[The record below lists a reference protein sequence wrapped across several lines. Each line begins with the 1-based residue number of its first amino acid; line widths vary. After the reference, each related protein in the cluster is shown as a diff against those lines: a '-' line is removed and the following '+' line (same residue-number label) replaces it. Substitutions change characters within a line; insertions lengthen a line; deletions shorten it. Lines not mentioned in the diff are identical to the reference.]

1 VNYIPKISKYKTD
14 PKTESF
20 NRHTN
25 CHRSGNG
32 FTMAVKSVLDFVGN
46 TPLIQLNSPEGVF
59 STFESNLFAKVEY
72 VNPSGSIKD
81 RIAKYM
87 IEEAEKRG
95 ELKKGYTIVEGT
107 SGNTGIAFSMAGA
120 AKGYKVVIV
129 MCESMTEE
137 RLNFMR
143 AYGAEVISTPEC
155 EGLKGAVKKTK
166 ELAKQPCW
174 WMPAQFDNYDNVEA
188 HRIIMGK
195 EIIEQVPDGWVDAFV
210 AGVGTG
216 GTLMGV
222 AKALK
227 EINPDVKIVAAQPA
241 GSQELTGGKAGN
253 HRIDGIGDG
262 FIPSIVDQSLINEVI
277 NVNDEDAVSWSRLL
291 AREKGLFAGISS
303 GANVDAAVQLA
314 RKMKKGQT
322 VVTVLPDSQD
332 RYASLGIFTDKKAK
346 EIHVPKTFAP

>member
-1 VNYIPKISKYKTD
+1 
-14 PKTESF
+14 
-20 NRHTN
+20 
-25 CHRSGNG
+25 
-32 FTMAVKSVLDFVGN
+32 MAVKSVLDFVGN
-46 TPLIQLNSPEGVF
+46 TPLIQLNSPKGVF
-59 STFESNLFAKVEY
+59 STFKANLYAKVEY

-95 ELKKGYTIVEGT
+95 DLKPGDTIVEGT

-129 MCESMTEE
+129 MCETMTEE
-137 RLNFMR
+137 RRNFMR
-143 AYGAEVISTPEC
+143 AYGATVISTPEC
-155 EGLKGAVKKTK
+155 DGLKGAVKKTK
-166 ELAKQPCW
+166 ELAQQPGW
-174 WMPAQFDNYDNVEA
+174 WMPGQFDNYDNVEA
-188 HRIIMGK
+188 HRLIMGK
-195 EIIEQVPDGWVDAFV
+195 EIIKQVPNGWVDAFV

-227 EINPDVKIVAAQPA
+227 EINTNVKIVAAQPSN
-241 GSQELTGGKAGN
+241 SQELTGGKAGN

-262 FIPSIVDQSLINEVI
+262 FIPSIVDQSLIDEVI

-314 RKMKKGQT
+314 KRMTEGET

>member
-1 VNYIPKISKYKTD
+1 MPSD
-14 PKTESF
+14 
-20 NRHTN
+20 
-25 CHRSGNG
+25 
-32 FTMAVKSVLDFVGN
+32 SVLDFVGN
-46 TPLIQLNSPEGVF
+46 TPLIQLNSKEGIF
-59 STFESNLFAKVEY
+59 SAIKSKLYAKIEY

-87 IEEAEKRG
+87 IKQAEKRG
-95 ELKKGYTIVEGT
+95 DLKRGYTIVEGT

-137 RLNFMR
+137 RRNFMR
-143 AYGAEVISTPEC
+143 AYGAEVVSTPAEQ
-155 EGLKGAVKKTK
+155 GLNGAVNKAKK
-166 ELAKQPCW
+166 LAKQSSW
-174 WMPAQFDNYDNVEA
+174 WMPAQFDNFDNVEA
-188 HRIIMGK
+188 HRTIMGK

-222 AKALK
+222 AKALS
-227 EINPDVKIVAAQPA
+227 EINPQLKVVAAQPA
-241 GSQELTGGKAGN
+241 GSQELTGGKSGD
-253 HRIDGIGDG
+253 HGIDGIGDG

-277 NVNDEDAVSWSRLL
+277 NVEDKEAVNWSRLL

-303 GANVDAAVQLA
+303 GANVYAAVQIA
-314 RKMKKGQT
+314 KRMKKAQN

-332 RYASLGIFTDKKAK
+332 RYASLGIFTDKNAK

>member
-1 VNYIPKISKYKTD
+1 
-14 PKTESF
+14 
-20 NRHTN
+20 
-25 CHRSGNG
+25 
-32 FTMAVKSVLDFVGN
+32 MAAKSVLDFVGN

-59 STFESNLFAKVEY
+59 STFEANLYAKVEY

-87 IEEAEKRG
+87 IEQAEKRG
-95 ELKKGYTIVEGT
+95 DLKRGYTIVEGT

-137 RLNFMR
+137 RRNFMR
-143 AYGAEVISTPEC
+143 AYGAKVVSTPADQ
-155 EGLKGAVKKTK
+155 GLKGAVNKTK
-166 ELAKQPCW
+166 ELAKQSGW

-188 HRIIMGK
+188 HRLIMGK
-195 EIIEQVPDGWVDAFV
+195 EIIEQVPGGWVDAFV

-222 AKALK
+222 GKALK
-227 EINPDVKIVAAQPA
+227 EVNPDVKIVAAQPA
-241 GSQELTGGKAGN
+241 GSQELTGGKAGE

-262 FIPSIVDQSLINEVI
+262 FIPSIVDQSLIDEAI
-277 NVNDEDAVSWSRLL
+277 NVKDEDAVNWSRLL

-314 RKMKKGQT
+314 RRMKKGQNI
-322 VVTVLPDSQD
+322 VTVLPDSAD
-332 RYASLGIFTDKKAK
+332 RYASLGIFTDKKAEK
-346 EIHVPKTFAP
+346 IHVPKTFAP

>member
-1 VNYIPKISKYKTD
+1 
-14 PKTESF
+14 
-20 NRHTN
+20 
-25 CHRSGNG
+25 
-32 FTMAVKSVLDFVGN
+32 MANSVLDFVGN
-46 TPLIQLNSPEGVF
+46 TPLIKLNSPEGIF
-59 STFESNLFAKVEY
+59 SSFEADLYAKVEY

-87 IEEAEKRG
+87 IEQAEKRG
-95 ELKKGYTIVEGT
+95 DLKKGDTIIEAT

-120 AKGYKVVIV
+120 AKAYNVVIV
-129 MCESMTEE
+129 MCETMTEE
-137 RLNFMR
+137 RRNFMR
-143 AYGAEVISTPEC
+143 AYGAEVVSTPAC
-155 EGLKGAVKKTK
+155 DNLKGAVNKAK
-166 ELAKQPCW
+166 ELAKQPGY

-188 HRIIMGK
+188 HRILMGK

-227 EINPDVKIVAAQPA
+227 EVNPNVQIVAAQPA
-241 GSQELTGGKAGN
+241 SSQELTGGKVGE
-253 HRIDGIGDG
+253 HRIDGIGEG
-262 FIPSIVDQSLINEVI
+262 FIPSIVDTSIIDDAVD
-277 NVNDEDAVSWSRLL
+277 VGDETAVSWSRML

-303 GANVDAAVQLA
+303 GANVYAAVQIAKKL
-314 RKMKKGQT
+314 KKGQT

>member
-1 VNYIPKISKYKTD
+1 MSIEQNPE
-14 PKTESF
+14 TESF
-20 NRHTN
+20 NRITN
-25 CHRSGNG
+25 RQRSRNG
-32 FTMAVKSVLDFVGN
+32 YTMAAKSVLDFVGN

-59 STFESNLFAKVEY
+59 STFEANLYAKVEY
-72 VNPSGSIKD
+72 VNPSGSVKD

-87 IEEAEKRG
+87 IEQAEKRG
-95 ELKKGYTIVEGT
+95 ELKPGYTIVEAT

-129 MCESMTEE
+129 MCEAMTEE
-137 RLNFMR
+137 RRNFMR
-143 AYGAEVISTPEC
+143 AYGAEVVSTPAC
-155 EGLKGAVKKTK
+155 DGLKGAVKKAK
-166 ELAKQPCW
+166 QLAKQSGW

-188 HRIIMGK
+188 HRLIMGK

-222 AKALK
+222 AKSLK
-227 EINPDVKIVAAQPA
+227 EVNPEVKIVAAQPA
-241 GSQELTGGKAGN
+241 SSQELTGGKAGE

-262 FIPSIVDQSLINEVI
+262 FIPSIVDQSLIDEVI
-277 NVNDEDAVSWSRLL
+277 NVKDEDAVNWSRLL

-314 RKMKKGQT
+314 RRMKKGQN
-322 VVTVLPDSQD
+322 VVTVLPDSAD
-332 RYASLGIFTDKKAK
+332 RYASLGIFTDKKAE

>member
-1 VNYIPKISKYKTD
+1 
-14 PKTESF
+14 
-20 NRHTN
+20 
-25 CHRSGNG
+25 
-32 FTMAVKSVLDFVGN
+32 MADSILDFVGN
-46 TPLIQLNSPEGVF
+46 TPLIKLNSPEGIF
-59 STFESNLFAKVEY
+59 STFEADFYAKVEY

-87 IEEAEKRG
+87 IEQAEKRG
-95 ELKKGYTIVEGT
+95 DLKKGDTIIEAT

-129 MCESMTEE
+129 MCETMTEE
-137 RLNFMR
+137 RRNFMR
-143 AYGAEVISTPEC
+143 AYGAEVISTPAC
-155 EGLKGAVKKTK
+155 DNLKGAVKKAK
-166 ELAKQPCW
+166 ELAKQPGY

-188 HRIIMGK
+188 HRILMGT
-195 EIIEQVPDGWVDAFV
+195 EIINQVPDGWVDAFV

-227 EINPDVKIVAAQPA
+227 EINPNVKIVAAQPA
-241 GSQELTGGKAGN
+241 TSQELTGGKVGE

-262 FIPSIVDQSLINEVI
+262 FIPSIVDMSIIDDAV
-277 NVNDEDAVSWSRLL
+277 NVEDETAVSWSRML

-303 GANVDAAVQLA
+303 GANVYAAVQIAKKL
-314 RKMKKGQT
+314 KKGQT

>member
-1 VNYIPKISKYKTD
+1 L
-14 PKTESF
+14 
-20 NRHTN
+20 
-25 CHRSGNG
+25 
-32 FTMAVKSVLDFVGN
+32 AAKSILDFVGN
-46 TPLIQLNSPEGVF
+46 TPLIQLNSPEGIF
-59 STFESNLFAKVEY
+59 STFEANLYAKVEY

-87 IEEAEKRG
+87 IEQAEKRG
-95 ELKKGYTIVEGT
+95 DLKKGDTIIEAT

-137 RLNFMR
+137 RRNFMR
-143 AYGAEVISTPEC
+143 AYGAEVISTPAC
-155 EGLKGAVKKTK
+155 DNLKGAVNKAK
-166 ELAKQPCW
+166 ELAKQPGYW
-174 WMPAQFDNYDNVEA
+174 IPAQFDNYDNVEA
-188 HRIIMGK
+188 HRILMGK
-195 EIIEQVPDGWVDAFV
+195 EIIEQVPNGWVDAFV

-227 EINPDVKIVAAQPA
+227 EINPNVLVVAAQPA
-241 GSQELTGGKAGN
+241 SSQELTGGKVGE

-262 FIPSIVDQSLINEVI
+262 FIPSIVDTSIIDEAI
-277 NVNDEDAVSWSRLL
+277 NVDDEDAVSWSRLL

-303 GANVDAAVQLA
+303 GANVYAAVQTA
-314 RKMKKGQT
+314 KKMKKGQT

>member
-1 VNYIPKISKYKTD
+1 MSAFREWLPLAVN
-14 PKTESF
+14 
-20 NRHTN
+20 
-25 CHRSGNG
+25 
-32 FTMAVKSVLDFVGN
+32 SVLDFVGN
-46 TPLIQLNSPEGVF
+46 TPLLKLNSKKGVF
-59 STFESNLFAKVEY
+59 STFEADLYAKVEY
-72 VNPSGSIKD
+72 INPSGSIKD

-95 ELKKGYTIVEGT
+95 DLKEGDTIIEAT

-129 MCESMTEE
+129 MCETMTEE
-137 RLNFMR
+137 RRNFMR
-143 AYGAEVISTPEC
+143 AYGAEVISTPAC
-155 EGLKGAVKKTK
+155 DSLKGAVDKAK
-166 ELAKQPCW
+166 ELAKQPGY

-188 HRIIMGK
+188 HRLIMGK
-195 EIIEQVPDGWVDAFV
+195 EIIQQVPNGWVDAFV

-227 EINPDVKIVAAQPA
+227 EVNPDVLIVAAQPA
-241 GSQELTGGKAGN
+241 SSQELTGGEVGE

-262 FIPSIVDQSLINEVI
+262 FIPSIVDQSLI
-277 NVNDEDAVSWSRLL
+277 DEAVDVEDETAVSWSRIL

-303 GANVDAAVQLA
+303 GANVYAAVQIAKRL
-314 RKMKKGQT
+314 KKGQV
-322 VVTVLPDSQD
+322 VVTALPDSQD

>member
-1 VNYIPKISKYKTD
+1 
-14 PKTESF
+14 
-20 NRHTN
+20 
-25 CHRSGNG
+25 
-32 FTMAVKSVLDFVGN
+32 MANSVLDFVGN
-46 TPLIQLNSPEGVF
+46 TPLIKLNSREGTF
-59 STFESNLFAKVEY
+59 STFEANLYAKVEY

-87 IEEAEKRG
+87 IEQAEKRG
-95 ELKKGYTIVEGT
+95 DLKKGYTIIEAT

-137 RLNFMR
+137 RRYFMR
-143 AYGAEVISTPEC
+143 AYGAEVVSTPAC
-155 EGLKGAVKKTK
+155 NNLKGAVNKAK
-166 ELAKQPCW
+166 ELAKQPGY

-188 HRIIMGK
+188 HRILMGK

-241 GSQELTGGKAGN
+241 TSQELTGGKVGE

-262 FIPSIVDQSLINEVI
+262 FIPSIVDQSIIDDAV
-277 NVNDEDAVSWSRLL
+277 NVEDETAVSWSRLL
-291 AREKGLFAGISS
+291 ARKKGLFAGISS
-303 GANVDAAVQLA
+303 GANVYAAAQIA
-314 RKMKKGQT
+314 KKMKKGQT

>member
-1 VNYIPKISKYKTD
+1 
-14 PKTESF
+14 
-20 NRHTN
+20 
-25 CHRSGNG
+25 
-32 FTMAVKSVLDFVGN
+32 MAVKSVLDFVGN
-46 TPLIQLNSPEGVF
+46 TPLIQLNSKKGVF
-59 STFESNLFAKVEY
+59 STFEANLYAKVEY

-95 ELKKGYTIVEGT
+95 DLKPGYTIVEGT

-137 RLNFMR
+137 RRNFMR
-143 AYGAEVISTPEC
+143 AYGATVVSTPEC
-155 EGLKGAVKKTK
+155 DGLKGAVQKTK
-166 ELAKQPCW
+166 ELAKQPDW

-227 EINPDVKIVAAQPA
+227 EVNPNVRIVAAQPSS
-241 GSQELTGGKAGN
+241 SQELTGGKAGN

-262 FIPSIVDQSLINEVI
+262 FIPSIVDQSLIDEVI

-314 RKMKKGQT
+314 KKMKKGQT

>member
-1 VNYIPKISKYKTD
+1 
-14 PKTESF
+14 
-20 NRHTN
+20 
-25 CHRSGNG
+25 
-32 FTMAVKSVLDFVGN
+32 MASKSVLDFVGN
-46 TPLIQLNSPEGVF
+46 TPLIQLNSPKGVF
-59 STFESNLFAKVEY
+59 STFKPNLYAKVEY
-72 VNPSGSIKD
+72 INPSGSIKD

-129 MCESMTEE
+129 MCETMTEE
-137 RLNFMR
+137 RRNFMR
-143 AYGAEVISTPEC
+143 AYGAEVVSTSADQ
-155 EGLKGAVKKTK
+155 GLKGAVKKAK
-166 ELAKQPCW
+166 ELAKQSGW

-188 HRIIMGK
+188 HRILMGK
-195 EIIEQVPDGWVDAFV
+195 EIIEQVPNGWVDAFV

-222 AKALK
+222 AKALQD
-227 EINPDVKIVAAQPA
+227 INPDVKIVAAQPA
-241 GSQELTGGKAGN
+241 GSQELTGGKVGN

-262 FIPSIVDQSLINEVI
+262 FIPSIVDQSLIDEVI

-303 GANVDAAVQLA
+303 GANVYAAVQLA
-314 RKMKKGQT
+314 RKMKKGQN
-322 VVTVLPDSQD
+322 VVTALPDSQD
-332 RYASLGIFTDKKAK
+332 RYASLGIFTDKKAE

>member
-1 VNYIPKISKYKTD
+1 MV
-14 PKTESF
+14 
-20 NRHTN
+20 
-25 CHRSGNG
+25 
-32 FTMAVKSVLDFVGN
+32 VKSVLDFVGN
-46 TPLIQLNSPEGVF
+46 TPLIQLNTPTGVF
-59 STFESNLFAKVEY
+59 SGFEANLYAKVEY

-87 IEEAEKRG
+87 IEQVEKRG
-95 ELKKGYTIVEGT
+95 DLKPGYTIVEAT

-129 MCESMTEE
+129 MCETMTEE
-137 RLNFMR
+137 RRNFMR
-143 AYGAEVISTPEC
+143 AYGAEVISTPAC
-155 EGLKGAVKKTK
+155 DSLKGAVDKAQ
-166 ELAKQPCW
+166 ELAKKPGY

-188 HRIIMGK
+188 HRILMGK
-195 EIIEQVPDGWVDAFV
+195 EIINQVPNGWVDAFV

-227 EINPDVKIVAAQPA
+227 EVNPKVRIVAAQPA
-241 GSQELTGGKAGN
+241 TSQELTGGKVGE

-262 FIPSIVDQSLINEVI
+262 FIPNIVDTSIIDEAV
-277 NVNDEDAVSWSRLL
+277 NVEDETAVSWSRLL

-303 GANVDAAVQLA
+303 GANVYAAVQIAKKL
-314 RKMKKGQT
+314 KKGQT

-332 RYASLGIFTDKKAK
+332 RYASLGIFSDKTAK